1 MASLCC
7 NISIEC
13 SALFYTTDLLFSY
26 PLSNLWF
33 CVIISDTF
41 VLAQLFSSDSVFF
54 RQLVAWHR
62 PFCVDL
68 EESTFTYLR
77 NFLES
82 YCDGIGDDTPPAP
95 FLSKRYDIK
104 LTQHTI
110 SYDNITCYRR
120 LSFIISV

>member
-1 MASLCC
+1 MVSPN
-7 NISIEC
+7 NISIEDC
-13 SALFYTTDLLFSY
+13 FILLKQCFSH
-26 PLSNLWF
+26 PLL
-33 CVIISDTF
+33 ISLDTF
-41 VLAQLFSSDSVFF
+41 VLAQLSSDLVFS

-82 YCDGIGDDTPPAP
+82 YCDGIGDDNPPPP

-104 LTQHTI
+104 LMKHSGI
-110 SYDNITCYRR
+110 KPCDIR
-120 LSFIISV
+120 LYFFT